1 MKIIAVLLTVH
12 NRKEKTLE
20 CLQSLFN
27 QKINNDYQFEVYL
40 TDDGCTDGTPEA
52 IRQLY
57 PSVHIIKGD
66 GSLYWNRGMHKAWQ
80 AALSIQNYDYYLW
93 LNDDTT
99 LRENALSVLLYSSE
113 LKNNQ
118 SIIVGTT
125 VSTHNNQIITYGG
138 RTKNAGL
145 LAPSNELLFCEF
157 FNGNIVLIPH
167 EVYKVVGTNDYVF
180 RHALG
185 DFDYGLRAGQLG
197 VSSYIAPDILGECDL
212 HESLS
217 TWCNPE
223 QTFAKRWKAFRTP
236 TGNNPEEYFIFEKRH
251 GGILLAFFH
260 YFTNHLRVFFPIIW
274 NK

>member
-1 MKIIAVLLTVH
+1 MKTIAVLLTVH
-12 NRKEKTLE
+12 NRKDKTMH
-20 CLQSLFN
+20 CLSKLYEQILPEG
-27 QKINNDYQFEVYL
+27 YGFEVYL
-40 TDDGCTDGTPEA
+40 TDDGSIDGTAEA
-52 IRQLY
+52 IREQY
-57 PSVHIIKGD
+57 PDVKIIQGD

-80 AALSIQNYDYYLW
+80 AALSTQNYDYYLW

-118 SIIVGTT
+118 SIVVGTT

-145 LAPSNELLFCEF
+145 LTPSKELLFCEY

-197 VSSYIAPDILGECDL
+197 VSSYIAPDILGKCDL

-217 TWCNPE
+217 TWCNPK
-223 QTFAKRWKAFRTP
+223 QTFLKRWKAFRTP
-236 TGNNPEEYFIFEKRH
+236 TGHNPEEFFIFEKRH
-251 GGILLAFFH
+251 KGLLVALFH
-260 YFTNHLRVFFPIIW
+260 YFTNHLRVIFPLIW